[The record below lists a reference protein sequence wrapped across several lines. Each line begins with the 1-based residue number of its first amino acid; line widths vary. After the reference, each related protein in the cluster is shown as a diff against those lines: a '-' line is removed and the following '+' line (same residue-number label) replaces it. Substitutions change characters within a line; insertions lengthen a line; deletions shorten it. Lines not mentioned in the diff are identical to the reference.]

1 MQKIK
6 LDTTFTIIPK
16 SHVSQDVW
24 DTISD
29 KADIESPKG
38 YFIFETDKIKNC
50 LNIEDLNESAR
61 IKLENFVKEL
71 DTTFLVVLY

>member
-6 LDTTFTIIPK
+6 LDTTFTILPK
-16 SHVSQDVW
+16 SHIPQDVW
-24 DTISD
+24 ETIAD
-29 KADIESPKG
+29 RADIISPKG
-38 YFIFETDKIKNC
+38 YLIFDTSKVKDC

-71 DTTFLVVLY
+71 DTTFLVII